1 MKDVQGFEDCY
12 YGTTEEDALQ
22 YGETHAKPYHIPFYV
37 TKDGTPSRPWVL
49 MIKMALEES

>member
-49 MIKMALEES
+49 MIKMAREES